1 MHVKARFNL
10 VAGSALLG
18 FAYASA
24 HAQPRNDT
32 VAAFAAGDWWTINR
46 DAAATRYAPLDE
58 IDTTNVASLAEAW
71 TYALAGGS
79 TAVPLVV
86 GGVMYL
92 PNGGSVVALDGA
104 TGEAIWSHAL
114 SGSGGRR
121 ATASTRGVS
130 YWPGDGERTPRILL
144 TSGANLVALD
154 AATGEPVPEFGTN
167 GLVAMGVGY
176 GGTPT
181 IYRHVA
187 IVGASVVEVPSGP
200 AGNTR
205 AFDVRTGEKLWE
217 FASVAQPGQPGHET
231 WLDDG
236 WEGLSGTN
244 MWAFAAPVDAERGIV
259 YVPLSSPAPNYYG
272 GARPGA
278 NAYGNSIVA
287 IDAVS
292 GEYRWHFQTVHHD
305 LWDSDMPSAGA
316 LFDVVVNGERTPAI
330 GHVGKT
336 SYFFVLDRATGKPLI
351 DVEERPVP
359 QGDVPGEWYSPT
371 QPFPVRPEPLSRVS
385 FDVETDLV
393 RAEDTTPEHV
403 AACRELIERSGG
415 MRNEGPFTP
424 FLFKAADA
432 PPRSTVQL
440 PGGTGGVNWGGI
452 AVDLES
458 GYAFANAQSGALI
471 GWVEEKVPGGNYG
484 RGTQGSDQRY
494 DRASIGGPG
503 PYANFNAPLGG
514 YDESGRGVGPSLPCY
529 RPPWAELVAVD
540 TNRGAIV
547 WSVPL
552 GLNTALPEGKQLV
565 GGSGSAGPTVTAGGL
580 VFVGATGDGRF
591 RAFDA
596 RTGEELW
603 SAELGAQGN
612 ANPMSYT
619 SRAGKQHIA
628 IVAGNRVA
636 VYALP

>member
-1 MHVKARFNL
+1 MHVKERFNL
-10 VAGSALLG
+10 AAGSALLG
-18 FAYASA
+18 FACAGAYAQTGA
-24 HAQPRNDT
+24 DA
-32 VAAFAAGDWWTINR
+32 AAFAAGDWWTINR
-46 DAAATRYAPLDE
+46 DAAATRYAPLAQ
-58 IDTTNVASLAEAW
+58 IDTRNVANLVEAW
-71 TYALAGGS
+71 SYELAGNS
-79 TAVPLVV
+79 TAVPLVI
-86 GGVMYL
+86 GGIMYL
-92 PNGGSVVALDGA
+92 PSGGNVVALDGA
-104 TGEAIWSHAL
+104 TGEVVWSRSLANP
-114 SGSGGRR
+114 GGRR

-130 YWPGDGERTPRILL
+130 YWPGDGERAPRILV

-154 AATGEPVPEFGTN
+154 AATGEPVAEFGTN
-167 GLVAMGVGY
+167 GVAPMGVGY

-187 IVGASVVEVPSGP
+187 IVGAGVGEVPKGP
-200 AGNTR
+200 PGNTR

-217 FASVAQPGQPGHET
+217 FSSIAQPGQPGHDT

-236 WEGLSGTN
+236 WQGLSGTN
-244 MWAFAAPVDAERGIV
+244 MWAFAAPVDVERGLV

-272 GARPGA
+272 GARLGA

-305 LWDSDMPSAGA
+305 IWDADMPSAGA
-316 LFDVVVNGERTPAI
+316 LFDFVGADGARRPAI

-336 SYFFVLDRATGKPLI
+336 SYFFVLDRETGEPLV

-371 QPFPVRPEPLSRVS
+371 QPFPVRPGPLSRVS
-385 FDVETDLV
+385 FDVENDLV
-393 RAEDTTPEHV
+393 RPEDTTPEHV
-403 AACRELIERSGG
+403 AACLDLIERSGG

-432 PPRSTVQL
+432 PPRTTVQL
-440 PGGTGGVNWGGI
+440 PGGTGGVNWGGV
-452 AVDLES
+452 AVDLAS
-458 GYAFANAQSGALI
+458 GYVFANAQSGSLV

-503 PYANFNAPLGG
+503 PYASFTAPLRG
-514 YDESGRGVGPSLPCY
+514 YDENGRGVGASAPCY

-540 TNRGAIV
+540 PNRGEIV

-552 GLNTALPEGKQLV
+552 GLNRDLPEGKQLV

-580 VFVGATGDGRF
+580 VFVGATSDQLF

-596 RTGEELW
+596 KTGEELW
-603 SAELGAQGN
+603 SAPLGGQGN
-612 ANPMSYT
+612 ANPMSYA
-619 SRAGKQHIA
+619 SRDGKQHVA

-636 VYALP
+636 AFALP